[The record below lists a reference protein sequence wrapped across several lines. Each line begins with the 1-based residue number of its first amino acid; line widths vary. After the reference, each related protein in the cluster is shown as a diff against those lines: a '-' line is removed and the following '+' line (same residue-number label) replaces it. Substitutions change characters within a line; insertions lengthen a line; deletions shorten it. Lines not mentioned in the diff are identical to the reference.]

1 MDENPHEPPKE
12 VNDPK
17 GSRIVGLLLL
27 IGAVP
32 AALVCFFVTCIGSEA
47 GAIAIG
53 IPYPGAIPL
62 VIGAVCG
69 FATWLYVRHHA
80 TRT

>member
-1 MDENPHEPPKE
+1 MDDNPYEPPKE

-17 GSRIVGLLLL
+17 GSRIAGLLLL

-32 AALVCFFVTCIGSEA
+32 AGFMCFCITCKGSELGA
-47 GAIAIG
+47 GAIG
-53 IPYPGAIPL
+53 IPHPGAIPL

-69 FATWLYVRHHA
+69 FATWWYVHYA
-80 TRT
+80 LRT